1 MTTMSEP
8 AGTGAGVVADP
19 RRISYL
25 PIAELVEDPRNPK
38 NHDDDAIDSSIGRF
52 GMLDPIVRDERTGR
66 IVSGHG
72 RRRALAEMEAHGE
85 SAPEGVRVDPETG
98 KWLVPVVTGWAS
110 RTDTEAAAALI
121 ALNRTTEL
129 GGWADE
135 QLLELLDEL
144 SAEDDGLAGVGYTD
158 AEILAL
164 QKSLESAPTMEEL
177 ADGWD
182 EGDQE
187 ADSFRGGDGG
197 PESDSDGALLDM
209 LSLSSAPPEH
219 ETRMG
224 DHWTLG
230 RHHLFVVDPLRRWE
244 IYTPTLQENPG
255 CLFAPFP
262 DTILPMAK
270 VAAETTLVMVQ
281 PSRYLSGHLLDK
293 FASVFEEPVELVH
306 REGEG
311 SDD

>member
-1 MTTMSEP
+1 MTDLMDPEAA
-8 AGTGAGVVADP
+8 AGGGLDP
-19 RRISYL
+19 RRIAYL
-25 PIAELVEDPRNPK
+25 PLAELVEDPRNPK
-38 NHDDDAIDSSIGRF
+38 AHDQAVIDSSIGRF

-72 RRRALAEMEAHGE
+72 RREALVQMEDRGE
-85 SAPEGVRVDPETG
+85 AAPEGVRTADDG
-98 KWLVPVVTGWAS
+98 SWLVPVVTGWAS
-110 RTDTEAAAALI
+110 RTDQEAAAALI

-129 GGWADE
+129 GGWVDESLLDLLDGLSDE
-135 QLLELLDEL
+135 Q
-144 SAEDDGLAGVGYTD
+144 DGLAGVGFD
-158 AEILAL
+158 EEEI
-164 QKSLESAPTMEEL
+164 EEL
-177 ADGWD
+177 RTRLEDLGDGE
-182 EGDQE
+182 EGDGSAFDDEE

-262 DTILPMAK
+262 DTILPLAK

-306 REGEG
+306 REGG
-311 SDD
+311 RLR